1 MSLQPPLLVQGL
13 PVCDVACWLAGICDP
28 QVSTQSVTDRY
39 RGGPDIRAAP
49 VHSSR
54 RVQTRRHP
62 AFLFQLLQ
70 STSEL
75 SPAICCHAFR
85 MPCFLVVVMLSN
97 DPQHD
102 AGRGSQCERAVM
114 GSAETPDQLRAG
126 ARSLLPDV
134 GSLLMN
140 QQS

>member
-1 MSLQPPLLVQGL
+1 
-13 PVCDVACWLAGICDP
+13 
-28 QVSTQSVTDRY
+28 
-39 RGGPDIRAAP
+39 
-49 VHSSR
+49 
-54 RVQTRRHP
+54 
-62 AFLFQLLQ
+62 
-70 STSEL
+70 
-75 SPAICCHAFR
+75 
-85 MPCFLVVVMLSN
+85 MLSN

-114 GSAETPDQLRAG
+114 SSAETPDQLRAG